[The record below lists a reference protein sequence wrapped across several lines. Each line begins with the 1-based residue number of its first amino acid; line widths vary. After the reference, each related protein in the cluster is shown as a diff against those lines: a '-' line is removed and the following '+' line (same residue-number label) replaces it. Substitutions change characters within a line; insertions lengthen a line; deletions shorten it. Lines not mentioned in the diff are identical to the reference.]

1 MSMTLDELM
10 ERVKSKDEGVVMAY
24 VRDAFHKM
32 ATLGYTTSKV
42 KKYNIIDD
50 KVHYDLPDEALN
62 ILKISVL
69 YASNETELIT
79 TAIDRTFTGGST
91 NWEPCAGG
99 CTGFNETTDLSM
111 APSGSIEG
119 VYLDQD
125 DLVAAGHRYRLTYDC
140 TLTSGALEL
149 QMYSTA
155 ARGTKLGDFKNGT
168 GNIMEFEVPED
179 ATTTTIQI
187 MATADG
193 IDYEAEADFDNFSLM
208 EVGLNEYKRARKAV
222 GKFTN
227 SWYDEEE
234 GN

>member
-10 ERVKSKDEGVVMAY
+10 ERVKSGDEGVVMAY

-50 KVHYDLPDEALN
+50 KVHYDLPDEAKN
-62 ILKISVL
+62 VLKVSVL
-69 YASNETELIT
+69 YASNESELIT

-91 NWEPCAGG
+91 NWGA
-99 CTGFNETTDLSM
+99 TGDGIASFDDTTDLS
-111 APSGSIEG
+111 IEMDSTTDG
-119 VYLDQD
+119 AYLDHD
-125 DLVAAGHRYRLTYDC
+125 DIVTVDHRYRLTYDC
-140 TLTSGALEL
+140 TITSGTAELMVSSTGSAPGTGTRVGDFEDGTTNVIEFTAPETGEL
-149 QMYSTA
+149 QIQSA
-155 ARGTKLGDFKNGT
+155 AGACV
-168 GNIMEFEVPED
+168 M
-179 ATTTTIQI
+179 
-187 MATADG
+187 
-193 IDYEAEADFDNFSLM
+193 DFDNFSLM
-208 EVGLNEYKRARKAV
+208 EVGLNEYKRARRLV

>member
-10 ERVKSKDEGVVMAY
+10 ERVKSQDEGVVTAF

-62 ILKISVL
+62 IIKISVL

-79 TAIDRTFTGGST
+79 TAINRTFTGGST
-91 NWEPCAGG
+91 DWTN
-99 CTGFNETTDLSM
+99 TDMSSFDDTTDLDVANDAADQSC
-111 APSGSIEG
+111 
-119 VYLDQD
+119 YLDVD
-125 DLVAAGHRYRLTYDC
+125 DIITIYHRYRFTYDC
-140 TLTSGALEL
+140 DLKSGTFEL
-149 QMYSTA
+149 QTVDSSN
-155 ARGTKLGDFKNGT
+155 KLGDFADGT
-168 GNIMEFEVPED
+168 SNVMEFEAPE
-179 ATTTTIQI
+179 TSELKIVG
-187 MATADG
+187 TASAG
-193 IDYEAEADFDNFSLM
+193 SAEFDNFSLM
-208 EVGLNEYKRARKAV
+208 EVGLNEYKRARRAI

>member
-91 NWEPCAGG
+91 NWTDTNMAS
-99 CTGFNETTDLSM
+99 FNDTTDLSVTNDT
-111 APSGSIEG
+111 ADQSC
-119 VYLDQD
+119 YLDVD
-125 DLVAAGHRYRLTYDC
+125 DIITIYHRYRLTYDC
-140 TLTSGALEL
+140 TLTSGTFEL
-149 QMYSTA
+149 QTNDSSN
-155 ARGTKLGDFKNGT
+155 KLGDFEDGT
-168 GNIMEFEVPED
+168 ANVMEFEAPE
-179 ATTTTIQI
+179 TSELKIVG
-187 MATADG
+187 TAAAG
-193 IDYEAEADFDNFSLM
+193 EADFDNFSLM